1 MRRAPQFT
9 VRPGRLAATGLAA
22 LKPAR
27 HEDVPPPT
35 ARMAGVPPTAQ
46 AAGLKHRGEGLA
58 TRPTTTSFVLCA
70 AEREHAAGQ
79 PPHSAPSPFGL
90 KAVWRAYQA
99 CRRGKR
105 TARDTQ
111 AYEAH
116 LLDKLVGSQDALS
129 SASWR
134 PSRTFSFV
142 VSRPK
147 LREIHAAPFTDRV
160 VHHVITERLTRIYE
174 PVFIF
179 DSYANRLGKGTHA
192 AVDRLQTFMRSATQ
206 GGAVPAHALQ
216 LDIANFFNSIHRP
229 TLFRLLQHRLGRAVR
244 GGTLAAAEAATLQSL
259 CRALLHTSPTVGV
272 RRRGAPALFEQV
284 PPHKR
289 LGALGPHTGLPIGNL
304 SSQFFANVYLN
315 ELDQFVKHT
324 LKCRHYLRFVDE
336 FVLLH
341 PCPQQLLA
349 WRGQIEAFL
358 AQRLSLRLKAL
369 SQPHP
374 LQQGTDFLGYEV
386 RPHYR
391 LARRRV
397 VQRMQGCLRQF
408 ARLHARAHAVRL
420 APVAVQHL
428 RAQLASYVGHLR
440 HANSL
445 RLWQRTLAQ
454 HPWLHSLFTL
464 PQPLALGQP
473 RWEPVAPSGLA
484 GQHAWCA
491 QQWPGVRPLV
501 QVGHCKTG
509 FKRRALVALWQLRAA
524 TPDQPNLF

>member
-1 MRRAPQFT
+1 M
-9 VRPGRLAATGLAA
+9 
-22 LKPAR
+22 
-27 HEDVPPPT
+27 
-35 ARMAGVPPTAQ
+35 
-46 AAGLKHRGEGLA
+46 
-58 TRPTTTSFVLCA
+58 
-70 AEREHAAGQ
+70 
-79 PPHSAPSPFGL
+79 
-90 KAVWRAYQA
+90 WRAYKA
-99 CRRGKR
+99 CRSGKR
-105 TARDTQ
+105 SARDTQ
-111 AYEAH
+111 AYEAR
-116 LLDKLVGSQDALS
+116 LLDRLTGSRDALS

-160 VHHVITERLTRIYE
+160 VHHVIAERLARIYE
-174 PVFIF
+174 PVFVF

-192 AVDRLQTFMRSATQ
+192 AVDRLQTFMRSVTQ
-206 GGAVPAHALQ
+206 GGAVPAHAL
-216 LDIANFFNSIHRP
+216 
-229 TLFRLLQHRLGRAVR
+229 LQ
-244 GGTLAAAEAATLQSL
+244 TN
-259 CRALLHTSPTVGV
+259 PTVGV
-272 RRRGAPALFEQV
+272 RRRGAPALFDQV

-304 SSQFFANVYLN
+304 TSQFFANVYLN

-324 LKCRHYLRFVDE
+324 LKCRHYLRFVDD

-349 WRGQIEAFL
+349 WRGQIEVFL
-358 AQRLSLRLKAL
+358 AEKLSLRLKAL

-374 LQQGTDFLGYEV
+374 LPQGTDFLGYVV

-408 ARLHARAHAVRL
+408 ERAHVRQGSHGVHAL
-420 APVAVQHL
+420 RLPPVAVQQL

-445 RLWQRTLAQ
+445 RLWQRTLAR
-454 HPWLHSLFTL
+454 HPWLHSLFAL
-464 PQPLALGQP
+464 AQPLELGQP
-473 RWEPVAPSGLA
+473 RWEPQAPSGLA

-491 QQWPGVRPLV
+491 QQWPGLRPLV
-501 QVGHCKTG
+501 QVGNAWLLAGPCPAG
-509 FKRRALVALWQLRAA
+509 LPGGQAVARPGLGPCTEWRWPCCPVCASASRHWPCPTPCWPRWATAKPASSAAPWWRCGSPAQPPPVNRLCFEREAYPCSPRFACFARCTRLPHAGVLPRQWPPACWSRLWP
-524 TPDQPNLF
+524 TPR

>member
-1 MRRAPQFT
+1 M
-9 VRPGRLAATGLAA
+9 
-22 LKPAR
+22 
-27 HEDVPPPT
+27 
-35 ARMAGVPPTAQ
+35 
-46 AAGLKHRGEGLA
+46 
-58 TRPTTTSFVLCA
+58 
-70 AEREHAAGQ
+70 
-79 PPHSAPSPFGL
+79 
-90 KAVWRAYQA
+90 WRAYQA

-116 LLDKLVGSQDALS
+116 LLDKLVGSRDALA

-147 LREIHAAPFTDRV
+147 LREIHAAPFADRV
-160 VHHVITERLTRIYE
+160 VHHVIADRLTRLYE
-174 PVFIF
+174 PVFVH

-192 AVDRLQTFMRSATQ
+192 AVDRLQTFMRSVTQ

-229 TLFRLLQHRLGRAVR
+229 TLFRLLQHRLSRAVR
-244 GGTLAAAEAATLQSL
+244 GGTLDAAEAATLQSL
-259 CRALLHTSPTVGV
+259 CRALLQADPTLGV
-272 RRRGAPALFEQV
+272 RRRGAPALFAQV

-304 SSQFFANVYLN
+304 TSQFFANVYLN

-324 LKCRHYLRFVDE
+324 LKCRHYLRFVDD

-349 WRGQIEAFL
+349 WRGQIAGFL
-358 AQRLSLRLKAL
+358 AEKLSLRLKAL
-369 SQPHP
+369 SEPHP
-374 LQQGTDFLGYEV
+374 LQQGTDFLGYVV

-397 VQRMQGCLRQF
+397 VQRMQSCLRQF
-408 ARLHARAHAVRL
+408 ERAHVRQGPHGVRAL
-420 APVAVQHL
+420 HLPPAAVQHL

-445 RLWQRTLAQ
+445 RLWARTVAQ
-454 HPWLHSLFTL
+454 HPWLQALFTL
-464 PQPLALGQP
+464 PQPLELGVP
-473 RWEPVAPSGLA
+473 LWEPVAPSGLS

-491 QQWPGVRPLV
+491 QAWPGARVLMQVGNAWLLAGPLPRGLPAGRRVARPGLGPCTEWPLAHLPRLRHRLKAQAIPHAV
-501 QVGHCKTG
+501 LAQVGHCKTG
-509 FKRRALVALWQLRAA
+509 FKRRALVAQWQPHAPA
-524 TPDQPNLF
+524 QAELF